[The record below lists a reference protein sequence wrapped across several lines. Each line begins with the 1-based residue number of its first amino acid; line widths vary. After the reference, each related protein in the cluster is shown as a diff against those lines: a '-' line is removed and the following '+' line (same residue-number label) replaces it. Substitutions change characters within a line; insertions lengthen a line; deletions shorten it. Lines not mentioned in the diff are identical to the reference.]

1 MARPNQN
8 SKSASQKSKS
18 VSKPAV
24 GKPPVPRRN
33 DRAKSKSDLKAQGD
47 RVRTRPA
54 DDETLNSLL
63 VASLRERTFLRLTL
77 SQQLAKSETAVSKV
91 TVRPI
96 EVGGQTKFQWTA
108 RTGSKELHENL
119 TAEEL
124 IAAVDQYLHR
134 AQSVVSV
141 QHLAGHFGVG
151 VMTTCTDQ
159 DAHKVIPCVA
169 RWRPGDHHRLN
180 GGGDQ
185 YHCLKRRM

>member
-1 MARPNQN
+1 MVALAFRLL
-8 SKSASQKSKS
+8 
-18 VSKPAV
+18 AV
-24 GKPPVPRRN
+24 ALPV
-33 DRAKSKSDLKAQGD
+33 G
-47 RVRTRPA
+47 RVAHHVDTQFPGPV
-54 DDETLNSLL
+54 LN
-63 VASLRERTFLRLTL
+63 V
-77 SQQLAKSETAVSKV
+77 
-91 TVRPI
+91 
-96 EVGGQTKFQWTA
+96 
-108 RTGSKELHENL
+108 

-134 AQSVVSV
+134 AQAVVSV

-169 RWRPGDHHRLN
+169 RWRPGDRHRLN